1 MPVPS
6 SHKTSDQPNP
16 HALAGQVVV
25 FSGKL
30 SSLGRKDA
38 CTLVAALGG
47 ATSEDVNAKTTM
59 VVIGAEGLRLATSV
73 DAGDAPVDRDPG
85 DDLRS
90 VKLRKAEELNAEHGA
105 RIRILSEDEFC
116 RLAGVPSPETL
127 KRQYHAT
134 RDLLVRYRALRDDH
148 LRYLVKCGLIRPV
161 MRTNADTFF
170 AFTDVAIIKQANDEL
185 ERGMSF
191 RSVVRTLTATRHGQ
205 LAFDF
210 RLDAAPA
217 KIIALRK
224 KPADPAPRPAGQAA
238 TMARDVALAERY
250 FIEGSELDD
259 GDEAN
264 LEGAAAAYRKALE
277 LDPYLVAAVIN
288 LANIHYS
295 RDELVEAQA
304 LYERAIGLE
313 SDFFEAHFN
322 LGNIYHDLD
331 RFPEAQACYREALRL
346 NPLYA
351 DAHFYLAVTFEK
363 MGQSQDARPH
373 WRSYQQLAPQGEWVE
388 LAKEFSE

>member
-1 MPVPS
+1 M
-6 SHKTSDQPNP
+6 
-16 HALAGQVVV
+16 

-38 CTLVAALGG
+38 SALVAVLGG
-47 ATSEDVNAKTTM
+47 ATAEDVTAKTTM
-59 VVIGAEGLRLATSV
+59 VVIGAEGLRLAAGE
-73 DAGDAPVDRDPG
+73 AGDEA
-85 DDLRS
+85 RS
-90 VKLRKAEELNAEHGA
+90 VKLKKAEELNAEHGA
-105 RIRILSEDEFC
+105 QIRILSEDAFC
-116 RLAGVPSPETL
+116 QMAGVPSPETL

-134 RDLLVRYRALRDDH
+134 RDLLARYRALRDDH

-161 MRTNADTFF
+161 LRTNADTFF
-170 AFTDVAIIKQANDEL
+170 AFADLGVIKQANDEL
-185 ERGMSF
+185 EQGVSF
-191 RSVVRTLTATRHGQ
+191 RSVVRTLTASRHGQ

-217 KIIALRK
+217 KIITLRR
-224 KPADPAPRPAGQAA
+224 KPADPAPRPMDQAA
-238 TMARDVALAERY
+238 NVAALNAVARDAALAERY
-250 FIEGSELDD
+250 FLEGSELDD
-259 GDEAN
+259 GDDAN
-264 LEGAAAAYRKALE
+264 LEAAAAAYRRALE

-331 RFPEAQACYREALRL
+331 RFAEAQACYREALRL

-363 MGQSQDARPH
+363 IGQSQDARPH
-373 WRSYQQLAPQGEWVE
+373 WRAYQQLAPQGEWVE

>member
-1 MPVPS
+1 LPVPS

-38 CTLVAALGG
+38 CALVAALGG
-47 ATSEDVNAKTTM
+47 ATAEDVTAKTTM

-170 AFTDVAIIKQANDEL
+170 AFTDLATIKQANDEL